1 MEKPQEPTIPRPN
14 SDPITP
20 PSTIPLNEPLQT
32 TQTQSITKE
41 LRCCLV
47 PVCCVSKTAVLII
60 TIIRLIFV
68 CIGLLTSLAMICW
81 MAYWFAEDFLYN
93 HFFSNAYYMM
103 VDGSVLCCM
112 TPLFVYF
119 LISIITNSC
128 LIYGLRY
135 TL

>member
-1 MEKPQEPTIPRPN
+1 MEKPQEPTIPHPN
-14 SDPITP
+14 SDPIIP

-32 TQTQSITKE
+32 TQTQSITKQ
-41 LRCCLV
+41 LCC
-47 PVCCVSKTAVLII
+47 VCCVSKTAVLII

-68 CIGLLTSLAMICW
+68 CIGFFTSMAVICW
-81 MAYWFAEDFLYN
+81 MAYWFADGYGG
-93 HFFSNAYYMM
+93 YYSYYYDMM
-103 VDGSVLCCM
+103 VGGSVLCCM

>member
-1 MEKPQEPTIPRPN
+1 MEKPQEPTIPHPN
-14 SDPITP
+14 SDPIIP
-20 PSTIPLNEPLQT
+20 PSTIPQT
-32 TQTQSITKE
+32 TQTQLITKE
-41 LRCCLV
+41 LCC
-47 PVCCVSKTAVLII
+47 VCCVSKTAVLII

-103 VDGSVLCCM
+103 VGGSVLCCM